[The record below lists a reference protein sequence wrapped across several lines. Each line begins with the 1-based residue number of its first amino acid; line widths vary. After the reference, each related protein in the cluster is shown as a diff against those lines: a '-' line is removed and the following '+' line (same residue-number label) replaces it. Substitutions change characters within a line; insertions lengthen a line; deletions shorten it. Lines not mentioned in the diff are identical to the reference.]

1 MSVVRSYFIT
11 VTASVLFL
19 AVSLCIAMMAGASP
33 IGVRGVLDALFGHRT
48 DTGSLAIIS
57 LRLPRVVAGAMVGAS
72 LAVSGMI
79 MQGITKN
86 PLAEPGLFGVSAGA
100 NLALSLSMA
109 FGANYA
115 DQVAPFVCF
124 FGALA
129 GIAVVTA
136 VGSLRSVQFSPL
148 RMALAGASVS
158 VFCNAVAQ
166 GIEFK
171 SNLALGITAWLEGG
185 LSGIQWGSVLV
196 ACPWMAVGLALAL
209 ALATELTVQRLDM
222 DVAQSL
228 GQRTLLIRLSLYAVV
243 ALLAS
248 ASVYLAGNITF
259 FGLLVPHVVR
269 AIAGGE
275 DKKSMPIAMLLG
287 AGLMMLADAFARFAI
302 RPYELPLPAVL
313 AVAGLP
319 FFVTAVRK
327 MR

>member
-1 MSVVRSYFIT
+1 
-11 VTASVLFL
+11 
-19 AVSLCIAMMAGASP
+19 
-33 IGVRGVLDALFGHRT
+33 
-48 DTGSLAIIS
+48 
-57 LRLPRVVAGAMVGAS
+57 
-72 LAVSGMI
+72 
-79 MQGITKN
+79 MQGVTKN

-100 NLALSLSMA
+100 NLALALSMA
-109 FGANYA
+109 FGATYA
-115 DQVAPFVCF
+115 DKVAPFFCF

-136 VGSLRSVQFSPL
+136 VGSLRSVQFSPV

-166 GIEFK
+166 GVELK

-185 LSGIQWGSVLV
+185 LSGVQWGSVWV
-196 ACPWMAVGLALAL
+196 ACPWMVVGLALAL
-209 ALATELTVQRLDM
+209 AMATELTVQRLDM
-222 DVAQSL
+222 DVARSL
-228 GQRTLLIRLSLYAVV
+228 GQRTLLIRLLLYAVV

-259 FGLLVPHVVR
+259 FGLLVPHVAR
-269 AIAGGE
+269 ALAGDE

-287 AGLMMLADAFARFAI
+287 AGLMVLADAFARFAI
-302 RPYELPLPAVL
+302 RPFELPLPAVL

-327 MR
+327 VR